1 MNEIWKEI
9 CLLFAGMMIS
19 LLTTLIVWFI
29 PYINNARKKLQ
40 IEVRVLEK
48 NEYNLKIKLR
58 FTNKSKLLKY
68 VQNINVYYDESLIL
82 AQCENQVDNFKFFCI
97 EHVTN
102 NDTSFSYIVEPET
115 IKECTL
121 SFDSAIE
128 LDFTK
133 KFNLWFNNKTYMYK
147 FNINSNSWQ
156 KVCEKITLK

>member
-9 CLLFAGMMIS
+9 CLLFAGMMVS

-68 VQNINVYYDESLIL
+68 IQNINVYYDESLKL
-82 AQCENQVDNFKFFCI
+82 FQCENQVDNFKFFCI
-97 EHVTN
+97 EHITN
-102 NDTSFSYIVEPET
+102 NDTSFSYIV
-115 IKECTL
+115 
-121 SFDSAIE
+121 
-128 LDFTK
+128 
-133 KFNLWFNNKTYMYK
+133 
-147 FNINSNSWQ
+147 
-156 KVCEKITLK
+156 